1 MAGPEHVLSRERL
14 LQVARAMPADLV
26 VLSRLSE
33 MLQDVNSDLDD
44 VADLLR
50 RDMSLAA
57 RVVRMSNSPMF
68 GGARIGSVEEAVQRL
83 GFAQIIKLVGAASAA
98 RASERN
104 LDAYGIKAAAFRD
117 HLIHTAFAAEAIGR
131 AAGLDPRMAYL
142 SGLLRPLGLMVLD
155 RAIRDFQLA
164 LPPFRPDAWEN
175 YSTWEGANFGID
187 HSEVAGLILEEW
199 LFPRTLVT
207 AVRSHAL
214 RTAADASHALA
225 RVLHAACAVADRAG
239 RGLPAEGIWCG
250 GAAQPQ
256 CPGVTAEEMEEA
268 RKSMLAGAETAH
280 ELLAIEGLAAGA
292 APCTAN
298 GRRR

>member
-1 MAGPEHVLSRERL
+1 M
-14 LQVARAMPADLV
+14 
-26 VLSRLSE
+26 LSRLGE

-68 GGARIGSVEEAVQRL
+68 GGTRIGSVEEAVQRL
-83 GFAQIIKLVGAASAA
+83 GFAEIIKLVGAAAAA

-104 LDAYGIKAAAFRD
+104 LDAYGIASTVFRD

-155 RAIRDFQLA
+155 RAMRDFQLEM
-164 LPPFRPDAWEN
+164 PSFRPGMWEN

-199 LFPRTLVT
+199 LFPRPLVT
-207 AVRSHAL
+207 AVRAHAL
-214 RTAADASHALA
+214 RTPADAAHALA
-225 RVLHAACAVADRAG
+225 CVLHAACALADRAG

-256 CPGVTAEEMEEA
+256 CPGVTADEMAEA
-268 RKSMLAGAETAH
+268 REAMLAGAAAAH
-280 ELLAIEGLAAGA
+280 ELLSI
-292 APCTAN
+292 
-298 GRRR
+298 